1 MNKMKTAT
9 FVLLALATLF
19 TAKHAQSQSSQQ
31 SFTGAKPTLH
41 YKALYVINV
50 DDAKKISGT
59 LRNINNALDDPRL
72 KGKLEVELIAFG
84 NGVAL
89 YEKSGS
95 FEKTLQDLQ
104 AKGVLLAQCEN
115 TIRERHIDKNTLFP
129 FISYVPSG
137 NGEIIIRGSQ
147 GWVVVHP

>member
-1 MNKMKTAT
+1 MNKMKKAT
-9 FVLLALATLF
+9 IVLLGLATMF
-19 TAKHAQSQSSQQ
+19 IAKHAQSQSSQQ
-31 SFTGAKPTLH
+31 LFTGAKATLQH

-104 AKGVLLAQCEN
+104 Q
-115 TIRERHIDKNTLFP
+115 H
-129 FISYVPSG
+129 
-137 NGEIIIRGSQ
+137 Q
-147 GWVVVHP
+147 GLK